1 VQGACNSTTFSV
13 VFLARVPGAGLA
25 SDTVCQLG
33 GCGYYEL
40 VPVRRR
46 AGAHGRRIAGFMSSE
61 AARRLDD
68 RRSFFVIRANQGL
81 ARVLLQ
87 QPDQAAEAFRDAL
100 AACREAGTEDL
111 VDEPLFGLAVVTALQ
126 KDLSRAA
133 RLAGAARTAE
143 HGSRGAVIW
152 SRLEH
157 VGYKGTLGCTPV
169 RVSRR

>member
-1 VQGACNSTTFSV
+1 
-13 VFLARVPGAGLA
+13 
-25 SDTVCQLG
+25 
-33 GCGYYEL
+33 
-40 VPVRRR
+40 
-46 AGAHGRRIAGFMSSE
+46 MSSE

-100 AACREAGTEDL
+100 AACREAATEDL

-133 RLAGAARTAE
+133 RLAGAARARTAE

-157 VGYKGTLGCTPV
+157 VGYKGTLGCTPF
-169 RVSRR
+169 RVSCR